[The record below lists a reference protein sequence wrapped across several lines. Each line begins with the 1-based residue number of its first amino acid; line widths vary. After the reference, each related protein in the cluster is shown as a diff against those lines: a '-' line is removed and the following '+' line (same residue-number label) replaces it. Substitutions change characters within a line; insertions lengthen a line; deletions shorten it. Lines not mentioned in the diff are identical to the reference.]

1 MGHGPRQRDGY
12 ILPHKREKE
21 RVIDAVEIGTLP
33 ATAAVDEL
41 IAHLRSLENPKNV
54 AGMARFGISSEGT
67 LGISMT
73 TLRPIARSLLKTRR
87 KDGAWRHTVADGLWT
102 SGLHEARILA
112 TLVEDPVLVTPV
124 QALRWAS
131 DSDSWDITDQ
141 LCMSLLDRTPFAY
154 SLAEEWSA
162 AEPEFVKRAA
172 FSLMAALASHDKA
185 ADDADF
191 LGFLPIIE
199 REAHDPRNFVK
210 KAVNWALRGMGKR
223 SDALLGPALDSAS
236 RLAESTDR
244 TERWVGKDAV
254 RELSRRIAPDPGA

>member
-1 MGHGPRQRDGY
+1 MKDGY
-12 ILPHKREKE
+12 ILPHKRAKE
-21 RVIDAVEIGTLP
+21 RVIDPVETGALP
-33 ATAAVDEL
+33 AQAAVNEL
-41 IAHLRSLENPKNV
+41 IAHLRSLANPENV

-67 LGISMT
+67 LGIPVT

-87 KDGAWRHTVADGLWT
+87 TDGAWRHIVAGGLWM

-112 TLVEDPVLVTPV
+112 TLVEDPALVTPE
-124 QALRWAS
+124 QALAWAS

-172 FSLMAALASHDKA
+172 FALMAALASHDRSDYA
-185 ADDADF
+185 EERLVQFLDA
-191 LGFLPIIE
+191 IE
-199 REAHDPRNFVK
+199 REAHDPRNYVK
-210 KAVNWALRGMGKR
+210 KAVNWALRGIGKR
-223 SDALLGPALDSAS
+223 SPRTHAAATECAL
-236 RLAESTDR
+236 RLAASTDR

-254 RELSRRIAPDPGA
+254 RELQSTAVRQRLGLA